1 METEPEKC
9 DMQQQKQPG
18 EPFCPKKEQSNFRPA
33 ISEIK
38 VIPKNPS
45 ESDKFNKSSGG
56 SGKGLPQ
63 SPSVPGEVN
72 VWQKATR

>member
-45 ESDKFNKSSGG
+45 E
-56 SGKGLPQ
+56 
-63 SPSVPGEVN
+63 
-72 VWQKATR
+72 